1 MRVFLKDER
10 AFSLLEVLGALT
22 IIAVIL
28 IPIYIMFYEGIRYVG
43 MSKNQNQAASYG
55 QERVEHIRNMTYES
69 IDETNLPD
77 ETRTLGNMVFTNQV
91 DVVSSPTEVEG
102 ADSNIKKIVV
112 TVSWVEN
119 EATKTVSLATLR
131 TKRLED

>member
-10 AFSLLEVLGALT
+10 AFSLLEVMGALT
-22 IIAVIL
+22 IIAIIL

-55 QERVEHIRNMTYES
+55 QERVEHIRNMTYTN
-69 IDETNLPD
+69 ITETNLPD
-77 ETRTLGNMVFTNQV
+77 ETQTLGNMVFTNHV

-102 ADSNIKKIVV
+102 ADPNIKKIVV

-131 TKRLED
+131 TKTLED

>member
-77 ETRTLGNMVFTNQV
+77 ETRIVGNMVFTNQV
-91 DVVSSPTEVEG
+91 DVVYSPTEVEG

-131 TKRLED
+131 TEKLED

>member
-1 MRVFLKDER
+1 MRIFLKDER
-10 AFSLLEVLGALT
+10 AFSLLEVMGALT
-22 IIAVIL
+22 IIAIIL

-77 ETRTLGNMVFTNQV
+77 ETQTLGNAVFTNHV
-91 DVVSSPTEVEG
+91 DLVSSPTEVEG
-102 ADSNIKKIVV
+102 ADSKIKKIVV

-119 EATKTVSLATLR
+119 EATKTVSLTTLR
-131 TKRLED
+131 TETLED